1 MPFPPLPPTIPSLH
15 LYPGKGTPALR
26 FYRFIWMMNSF
37 LSRTSYWVLA
47 LFLALAGSAT
57 AQNGTTAATVSQQ
70 GVTPGGAAGAAPAT
84 GGGDAAAIQAGD
96 ALFKANCTQCHAVNE
111 KVVGP
116 ALAGIT
122 KRRQI
127 PWLIKWVKNP
137 AKVIASGDEYAV
149 KLFNDY
155 GKQQMPSF
163 ALSDKEITSIMA
175 WVTSQEGAGPAAA
188 TGGVTAGNKDATDG
202 KDSAADAGGA
212 GAGKYADVLLIVLVV
227 VLIVLVVTLV
237 IIANLMKD
245 VLRGRKDLDGRDVEI
260 LEQRFDWASLYKST
274 ALRGI
279 VGAVVA
285 LALLYAG
292 VQSVMAVGLTQ
303 GYQPTQPIAFS
314 HKLHAGENNINC
326 AYCHTSVYKGKS
338 ANIPSANICMNCH
351 SQIKTE
357 SPEIKKIYRAIERK
371 QPVQW
376 VRIHNLPDLSYFNHS
391 QHTQVGGIQCQTCH
405 GPIQNMEVVYQYSA
419 LTMGWCINC
428 HRETPLNTKGN
439 AYYDNLVKLH
449 DKSNNAVPFTVSS
462 NGGTE
467 CSKCHY

>member
-1 MPFPPLPPTIPSLH
+1 
-15 LYPGKGTPALR
+15 
-26 FYRFIWMMNSF
+26 MNSF
-37 LSRTSYWVLA
+37 LSRTKYWVLA
-47 LFLALAGSAT
+47 LFLTLAGTAGAQDSPSTAT
-57 AQNGTTAATVSQQ
+57 PSTT
-70 GVTPGGAAGAAPAT
+70 GVTPGGTAGAAPAT
-84 GGGDAAAIQAGD
+84 GGGDAAAIAAGD
-96 ALFKANCTQCHAVNE
+96 ALFKSNCAQCHAVNE

-122 KRRQI
+122 KRRPI
-127 PWLIKWVKNP
+127 SWLIPWVKNS
-137 AKVIASGDEYAV
+137 AKVVASGDEYAV
-149 KLFNDY
+149 KLYNDN

-163 ALSDKEITSIMA
+163 GLSDKEITSIIA
-175 WVTSQEGAGPAAA
+175 WVTSQEGQQAA
-188 TGGVTAGNKDATDG
+188 TPGPTVGNKDVTNGPQDG
-202 KDSAADAGGA
+202 AEA
-212 GAGKYADVLLIVLVV
+212 GAGKYVDVLLIVLVV
-227 VLIVLVVTLV
+227 VLIVLVVTLA

-245 VLRGRKDLDGRDVEI
+245 VLRGRKDLDGRDVEVMN
-260 LEQRFDWASLYKST
+260 QRFDWAGLYRSS

-279 VGAVVA
+279 VGVVVA

-338 ANIPSANICMNCH
+338 ANIPSPNICMNCH

-371 QPVQW
+371 QPIQW
-376 VRIHNLPDLSYFNHS
+376 VRVHNLPDLAYFNHS

-449 DKSNNAVPFTVSS
+449 DKSNSAVPFTVSS